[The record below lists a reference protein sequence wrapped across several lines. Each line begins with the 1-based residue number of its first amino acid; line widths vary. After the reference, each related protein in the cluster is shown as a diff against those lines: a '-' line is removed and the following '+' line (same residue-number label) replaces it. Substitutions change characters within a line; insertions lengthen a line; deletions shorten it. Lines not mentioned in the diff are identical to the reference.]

1 MLKRVLEGFGYP
13 VGIYEDAA
21 RTVVWHEMNGLDGLE
36 ELRLALPE
44 IDSGSP
50 VFPEIMTEDENL
62 IVVDAYGGS
71 CITVGGLLVEIA
83 CARAISNDLAI
94 VQVRNCRNRCMILE
108 RLHNASQRGLSFAA
122 YWLDNGVVNVT
133 TMTDAAGVWMTYD
146 AENWPLGNS
155 GSMSIVSSPSMM
167 SVQSHLN
174 TMLSP
179 DSRSQSRI
187 TVGVMQTGYER
198 AIEQGISVDEDLWGQ
213 LEKLVARILVPA
225 TQLSRTG
232 AGPG

>member
-1 MLKRVLEGFGYP
+1 
-13 VGIYEDAA
+13 
-21 RTVVWHEMNGLDGLE
+21 
-36 ELRLALPE
+36 
-44 IDSGSP
+44 
-50 VFPEIMTEDENL
+50 MTEDENL
-62 IVVDAYGGS
+62 IVVDACGGS

-94 VQVRNCRNRCMILE
+94 VQVRNCRHRCMILE

-122 YWLDNGVVNVT
+122 YWLDNGVINLT

-146 AENWPLGNS
+146 AENWLLGNS
-155 GSMSIVSSPSMM
+155 GSMYIVSSPSMM

-225 TQLSRTG
+225 TQSSRTG